1 MIMKP
6 RELYDNVR
14 NALIENIEFV
24 VRHRQPDGWLPI
36 KASAVVYSDIDDN
49 HDDGPMLGHCLV
61 KEIFDDGEC
70 NARTLGSEEDEPY
83 GLSEFLTE
91 NLITIWEKY
100 VQLAVEQSIWKE
112 NAVAYLKEHTDFSD
126 EKIDNLVITQWNPEY
141 TFSTNLQLIRQQEG
155 KMVLWI
161 FSYPIDRF
169 ERNASDEEVVNDYET
184 NPDAESVVV
193 KMTPLEFTALIND
206 EVFNDTDNWVRAIEL
221 PE

>member
-1 MIMKP
+1 MKP
-6 RELYDNVR
+6 REQYDNMR

-24 VRHRQPDGWLPI
+24 VQHRQPDGWLPI

-49 HDDGPMLGHCLV
+49 SDDGPMLGHCFV

-91 NLITIWEKY
+91 NLIAIWEKY
-100 VQLAVEQSIWKE
+100 VQLAVEQSIWKG
-112 NAVAYLKEHTDFSD
+112 NAVAYMKEHTEFA
-126 EKIDNLVITQWNPEY
+126 ENKINALIDKHWCPEHTFTENLHSIC
-141 TFSTNLQLIRQQEG
+141 QQESG
-155 KMVLWI
+155 KELWI

-169 ERNASDEEVVNDYET
+169 NRNASDEEIVNDYE
-184 NPDAESVVV
+184 NNRNADSLVV

-206 EVFNDTDNWVRAIEL
+206 EMFNDTDNWVRAIEL